1 MGYLSNVAMQSS
13 LREWLKMDK
22 WHSPFAVTLT
32 LKQRLWLD
40 GGASVALTPD
50 LASRNLRHFLNLVNK
65 RVYGSSAQR
74 NGNRIRSVVALE
86 GGHFKRLHYHL
97 MLDCPRDE
105 LTMEFPAILTK
116 AWVSTDWGYPQIDI
130 QPCDQGWLNYMTK
143 LRDKADFASAFDWEL
158 CHNPN

>member
-1 MGYLSNVAMQSS
+1 M
-13 LREWLKMDK
+13 
-22 WHSPFAVTLT
+22 
-32 LKQRLWLD
+32 
-40 GGASVALTPD
+40 ALTPD
-50 LASRNLRHFLNLVNK
+50 FATRNLRHFLNLVNK
-65 RVYGSSAQR
+65 RIYGSSAQR
-74 NGNRIRSVVALE
+74 NGKRIRSVAVQE
-86 GGHFKRLHYHL
+86 GGQYKRLHYHL

-105 LTMEFPAILTK
+105 LVMEFPAILTK

>member
-1 MGYLSNVAMQSS
+1 MTYCLDTKIQRSVQDWVDIHRWN
-13 LREWLKMDK
+13 
-22 WHSPFAVTLT
+22 SPFAVTLT

-40 GGASVALTPD
+40 GGGSVALTPD

-74 NGNRIRSVVALE
+74 NGKRIRSVAVQE
-86 GGHFKRLHYHL
+86 GGQYKRLHYHL
-97 MLDCPRDE
+97 MLDCPRDQ
-105 LTMEFPAILTK
+105 LVMEFPAILTK

-143 LRDKADFASAFDWEL
+143 LRDKTDFAAAFDWEL